1 MGMRWRRQLFG
12 GRWGGQAYLSKRHLF
27 VDKIITLCLYI
38 KYVSGFEWFKNT
50 SLEELNENVYCVMDY
65 LKEHLVGEGQ
75 ASGGEAFLY
84 WGIPQYLSLGESVGL
99 NC

>member
-1 MGMRWRRQLFG
+1 MGMRWRRQLFV

-65 LKEHLVGEGQ
+65 LKEHLVGEEQ